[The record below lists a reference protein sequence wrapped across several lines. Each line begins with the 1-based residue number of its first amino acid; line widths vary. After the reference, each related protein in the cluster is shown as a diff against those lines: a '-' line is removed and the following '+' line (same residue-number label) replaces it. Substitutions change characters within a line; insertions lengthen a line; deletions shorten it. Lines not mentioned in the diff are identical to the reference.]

1 MPWDREPRLEQS
13 MEHPEDVVSY
23 LLIHHERAEADAAR
37 ERPVADP
44 HQAQMIDR
52 DGAAGVPV
60 AADQLR
66 AERRGDAGHR
76 PVEPRGRRWLRH
88 LEVVAAPHDDRAARV
103 TSVHGD

>member
-44 HQAQMIDR
+44 HQAQTIDR
-52 DGAAGVPV
+52 DGTAGVPV

-66 AERRGDAGHR
+66 AERRRDAGHR
-76 PVEPRGRRWLRH
+76 PVEPGGGRRIRH
-88 LEVVAAPHDDRAARV
+88 LETVAPANDHRAA
-103 TSVHGD
+103 HGT